1 MLPLQQAF
9 EVKQSILEY
18 IKATFSFKERETSD
32 SFYGFIQD
40 EEHGM
45 FKGPYVSLK
54 LPFKTNDENES
65 IPLEV
70 KPNFPPYKHQYE
82 SFKRLSSL
90 NGHQPQPTLLT
101 TGTGSGKTESFL
113 YPVLDYCYQK
123 RDQQG
128 IKVIILYPMNA
139 LATDQAKRL
148 AETIFRDSR
157 LNGSVTAG
165 LFIGEGKN
173 KGKFPKKMGEVN
185 IIEDREEIISNPP
198 DILLTNFKM
207 LDYGLMRHQF
217 HNLWN
222 YNFDNPELLQFL
234 VLDELHTYDGA
245 QGTDVANLIRRLK
258 LKLNL
263 SKGHL
268 CPVGTSATIGKGEDS
283 VKLLTE
289 FASDVFGEN
298 FGSDSVITEQRLS
311 PEEFFT
317 IKDDQLD
324 SYIPRLVGIQ
334 QSRLGVN
341 ENYSDYILRQKRL
354 WQIPENTTKY
364 DLSKELKKLKIVKD
378 ISSVSSDKIV
388 SLTTLLQG
396 LNQINPSFNQLPDYF
411 DEGQFSPKEEI
422 ITSILA
428 LIAEA
433 KSDPNERFPFLFL
446 QIQIWIRELS
456 GLVRVV
462 SDKPVFTWR
471 DKIPNKDDPAALP
484 PYYCREC
491 GASGWLA
498 IKHDNR
504 NQFELD
510 PTEVYEHYFSNH
522 KNVYFVNT
530 YEDKHFC
537 VDEYDPENSLSTY
550 VHENDLK
557 FGDQKNDQRVHVLAY
572 RKVKEKKSLHICPE
586 CNTQNSINIV
596 GTRVS
601 TLNSITTSQILSS
614 DLDERDEKYRKVLAF
629 TNGVQDAAHQ
639 SGFIEA
645 RNYRFTF
652 RTSLQKVINEQDGLV
667 TLEDLTKKFIEFWK
681 TNSDPSGTNHR
692 EAYFYRFFP
701 SDYMGKADIEDYRNL
716 TTNQI
721 TKKFEDEF
729 DTRISWEIISEFGYN
744 GMIGR
749 TLEKTGSS
757 VVGFNSDEI
766 KTTYS
771 RMKNWMDSNLM
782 GSVKEDEFVKF
793 ILAILHRIRLKGA
806 IDHPYLEKFRLGD
819 LKLWDLNWMKDGRHF
834 LNPKYH
840 EKRSRFPRVLGVHPH
855 NRGVIDS
862 TFSRNKNWFHSYLT
876 KSFQMVPDNPAMIN
890 EFYQELA
897 TTLSNQGLLS
907 EVPNKKGVTYAITPN
922 ALRVSNSVVNYSCTE
937 CSSTLHIE
945 DSSRDF
951 QNSKCLNYRCSGSYK
966 EYKRTNFNYYNLVY
980 NRENSP
986 RIYSSEHTGVLERK
1000 DRENIEIDFKE
1011 RPKYNSLNSLV
1022 ATSTLEMG
1030 IDVGSLDS
1038 AINTSIPP
1046 LPSNFLQRV
1055 GRAGRSSGSA
1065 LITNF
1070 SQTKE
1075 HDLYYFEDP
1084 LEMMDGDINT
1094 PGCFLNAKDILF
1106 RHFTA
1111 FCLDSWTKN
1120 DPIKHTIPTYI
1131 KDLDL
1136 YGNIL
1141 TSNDFF
1147 INQILEYVM
1156 DFQKNLFE
1164 SFFSIYDK
1172 KVDDEL
1178 FDQIRTSVRQGFFQ
1192 QRLLRVFQNLRDELF
1207 FIRNKENDVSTYIQE
1222 NALAEND
1229 QERILLQQE
1238 IKSLVSFRKSIEN
1251 NLVLEFL
1258 TNEGILPNYAF
1269 PETGV
1274 TLKAQVFGFRPE
1286 GGENEPL
1293 RKEYE
1298 IVRSSN
1304 AVLSEFAPDNIFY
1317 SQGYKL
1323 QISGINTFDWFGEK
1337 STLIKMR
1344 FCSNCDYIEEEA
1356 LTQKREKSGGCPKCD
1371 HPSFSSD
1378 SNIHDF
1384 AILKSV
1390 KSVNSRTDAV
1400 LNDSSDDRIKEYYTI
1415 STHFDFD
1422 PKSIIGSYG
1431 MKSIPFGIEF
1441 VKDVEITKVN
1451 LGSGQIDAN
1460 NIMINQIEEVPR
1472 HGFVTCSYCGK
1483 STSKPRET
1491 SRFENKSFHYP
1502 YCKHISKEYNGLSDD
1517 VFKEV
1522 YLTRSIK
1529 TEALKILLPVQ
1540 EFQDEA
1546 TQRMFKSGLELGL
1559 RKYYKGNPTHIG
1571 FEFYS
1576 EFNRSN
1582 QRFDKYLVLYDK
1594 VPGGTGYLQK
1604 LFNTVEFTDL
1614 LIKSYESIRDCKCQ
1628 NIEKDGCYR
1637 CILSYSN
1644 QFIRKD
1650 LSRAYA
1656 EQLFSKIVKSSPNW
1670 EVVEK
1675 GLSTLTDD
1683 GYIEES
1689 ELERKFIF
1697 VLNKYAQNYP
1707 DLGIQFN
1714 ERKVDG
1720 VYHYEIT
1727 LPIKNGKI
1735 KYQIIPQ
1742 VELGEK
1748 DGIEFGTR
1756 SDFYFKCSSIEING
1770 ESVQDIEQIQSYSDV
1785 ALYLDGFTYHASEN
1799 NMRFYKDIG
1808 IRNSI
1813 AQTQNIKQWSLSWR
1827 DLEIFEKREEDEFFL
1842 NNKRYRSSIN
1852 LMNSILEKAKISVNN
1867 SILENRNSIERLLW
1881 YLSNQNTNISSTLG
1895 YKFGMFR
1902 EDPKSNIFD
1911 FKSKEILLNFGD
1923 LDKVDKVKIP
1933 TENDFILSDLTD
1945 SNELYKVR
1953 ILTHLKDLSLESN
1966 FELKKLDRIDK
1977 GIWEKFLRV
1986 YNIISLNRN

>member
-18 IKATFSFKERETSD
+18 IKATFSFKERETSE

-54 LPFKTNDENES
+54 LPFKTNDEGES
-65 IPLEV
+65 IPLEI

-148 AETIFRDSR
+148 AETIFQDSR

-289 FASDVFGEN
+289 FASDVFGED

-324 SYIPRLVGIQ
+324 SYIPRLLGIQ

-341 ENYSDYILRQKRL
+341 ENYKDYILRQKRL
-354 WQIPENTTKY
+354 WQIPENTSKF

-378 ISSVSSDKIV
+378 ISSVCSDKIV
-388 SLTTLLQG
+388 SLTTLIQG

-462 SDKPVFTWR
+462 SDQPEFTWR
-471 DKIPNKDDPAALP
+471 DKLSPKEDPAALP

-491 GASGWLA
+491 GSSGWLA

-504 NQFELD
+504 NQFEVD
-510 PTEVYEHYFSNH
+510 PLEVYEHYFTNH
-522 KNVYFVNT
+522 KNIYFVNT
-530 YEDKHFC
+530 YEDKHIC
-537 VDEYDPENSLSTY
+537 VDEYEPETTLKTY
-550 VHENDLK
+550 VHESDLK
-557 FGDQKNDQRVHVLAY
+557 FGDQDSDQRVHVIAY
-572 RKVKEKKSLHICPE
+572 RKVKDKKGQHVCPE
-586 CNTQNSINIV
+586 CNTQNSMSII

-614 DLDERDEKYRKVLAF
+614 DLDDRDEKFRKVLAF

-652 RTSLQKVINEQDGLV
+652 RTSLQKVINEQEGPISIDG
-667 TLEDLTKKFIEFWK
+667 LTKKFIDYWK
-681 TNSDPSGTNHR
+681 SNSDPSNTDHR

-701 SDYMGKADIEDYRNL
+701 SDYMGKAEIEDYRNI

-721 TKKFEDEF
+721 SQKFENEF
-729 DTRISWEIISEFGYN
+729 DTRISWEVVSEFGYN

-757 VVGFNSDEI
+757 AVGFDTSLIKSTFNLMSD
-766 KTTYS
+766 
-771 RMKNWMDSNLM
+771 WMRSNLM
-782 GSVKEDEFVKF
+782 DTVEVDEFTKF
-793 ILAILHRIRLKGA
+793 VLGILHRIRLRGGV
-806 IDHPYLEKFRLGD
+806 DHEYLSKFRSND
-819 LKLWDLNWMKDGRHF
+819 LKLWDLNWKRDGRHF
-834 LNPKYH
+834 LNRNYHPK
-840 EKRSRFPRVLGVHPH
+840 SRIPKLVCTIPH
-855 NRGVIDS
+855 TRGVLD
-862 TFSRNKNWFHSYLT
+862 TTHARTTNWFHTYLR
-876 KSFQMVPDNPAMIN
+876 KSFQQVPENSAMFN
-890 EFYQELA
+890 EFF
-897 TTLSNQGLLS
+897 TLLFENLVSVGILS
-907 EVPNKKGVTYAITPN
+907 EGKSKDGSNYGINPEQIF
-922 ALRVSNSVVNYSCTE
+922 VSKNLKNYECSE
-937 CSSTLHIE
+937 CSSTLHIV
-945 DSSRDF
+945 DDN
-951 QNSKCLNYRCSGSYK
+951 NSFEEGSCLNYKCSGHYK
-966 EYKRTNFNYYNLVY
+966 SFERTNFNYYNLVY
-980 NRENSP
+980 NRTNSP

-1000 DRENIEIDFKE
+1000 VRENIEIDFKE

-1046 LPSNFLQRV
+1046 LTSNFLQRV

-1070 SQTKE
+1070 SQGKE
-1075 HDLYYFEDP
+1075 HDLYYFQDP

-1094 PGCFLNAKDILF
+1094 PGCFLNAKDILY

-1111 FCLDSWTKN
+1111 FCIDSWTKQ
-1120 DPIKHTIPTYI
+1120 DPEKHHIPGFIKN
-1131 KDLDL
+1131 LNL
-1136 YGNIL
+1136 YGIKL
-1141 TSNDFF
+1141 TSLDFF
-1147 INQILEYVM
+1147 VNQLL
-1156 DFQKNLFE
+1156 DFVFDYQKELFE
-1164 SFFSIYDK
+1164 RFINIYDGR
-1172 KVDDEL
+1172 VDPKIFED
-1178 FDQIRTSVRQGFFQ
+1178 IKTSVRQESFQ
-1192 QRLLRVFQNLRDELF
+1192 QRMVRVFEELKQELH
-1207 FIRNKENDVSTYIQE
+1207 FIRNKEQDIDDYIKD
-1222 NALAEND
+1222 NNLGKDD
-1229 QERILLQQE
+1229 QERIELVSEQ
-1238 IKSLVSFRKSIEN
+1238 KSLRSFRKSIEN
-1251 NLVLEFL
+1251 KLTLEYL

-1274 TLKAQVFGFRPE
+1274 TLKAQVYGFKPE
-1286 GGENEPL
+1286 GGEREPI

-1298 IVRSSN
+1298 IVRSST
-1304 AVLSEFAPDNIFY
+1304 AALSEFAPDNAFY
-1317 SQGYKL
+1317 SQGNKL
-1323 QISGINTFDWFGEK
+1323 NISGLNTFDWSGEK
-1337 STLIKMR
+1337 STLTKMR
-1344 FCSNCDYIEEEA
+1344 FCSNCDFIEEDIKLNKA
-1356 LTQKREKSGGCPKCD
+1356 KQSDGCPKCG
-1371 HPSFSSD
+1371 HESIFSE
-1378 SNIHDF
+1378 SNVHDF
-1384 AILKSV
+1384 ALLKSV
-1390 KSVNSRTDAV
+1390 KSINTRNESILD
-1400 LNDSSDDRIKEYYTI
+1400 DSKDDRLSENYNI

-1422 PKSIIGSYG
+1422 INSIEGTWG
-1431 MKSIPFGIEF
+1431 MKKIPFGIEF

-1451 LGSGQIDAN
+1451 LGSNVLDSNRIT
-1460 NIMINQIEEVPR
+1460 INQKEEVPR
-1472 HGFVTCSYCGK
+1472 HGFVTCVYCGK
-1483 STSKPRET
+1483 STSKPQEVIN
-1491 SRFENKSFHYP
+1491 FPNKKFHYG
-1502 YCKHISKEYNGLSDD
+1502 YCKHKETNYSGKSNDI
-1517 VFKEV
+1517 FKEV
-1522 YLTRSIK
+1522 YLYRKVK
-1529 TEALKILLPVQ
+1529 TESLKILLPVQ
-1540 EFQDEA
+1540 EFQNES
-1546 TQRMFKSGLELGL
+1546 TQLMFKSGLELGL
-1559 RKYYKGNPTHIG
+1559 KKYYKGNPSHIG

-1576 EFNRSN
+1576 EHNKSTG
-1582 QRFDKYLVLYDK
+1582 RFDRYLVMFDK

-1604 LFNTVEFTDL
+1604 LFGPKEFTEL
-1614 LIKSYESIRDCKCQ
+1614 LTKSYESIRDCSCK
-1628 NIEKDGCYR
+1628 NEGKDGCYR

-1644 QFIRKD
+1644 QYIRD
-1650 LSRAYA
+1650 ELSREHA
-1656 EQLFSKIVKSSPNW
+1656 EHLFGKIVGSSKDW
-1670 EVVEK
+1670 EEVNQ
-1675 GLSTLTDD
+1675 GISSLTKT
-1683 GYIEES
+1683 GMIEES
-1689 ELERKFIF
+1689 ELESKFI
-1697 VLNKYAQNYP
+1697 YAIKNYVEIHP
-1707 DLGIQFN
+1707 QKNLKFKELKEDGIQ
-1714 ERKVDG
+1714 
-1720 VYHYEIT
+1720 VYKLT
-1727 LPIKNGKI
+1727 LPINNGSVTYLI
-1735 KYQIIPQ
+1735 RPQ
-1742 VELGEK
+1742 VSLGEK
-1748 DGIEFGTR
+1748 DGVEISTR
-1756 SDFYFKCSSIEING
+1756 TDFYFKCIELVRNGQIINDLDELMSFKDMSI
-1770 ESVQDIEQIQSYSDV
+1770 
-1785 ALYLDGFTYHASEN
+1785 YLDGYTYHASKEHL
-1799 NMRFYKDIG
+1799 RFYDDID
-1808 IRNSI
+1808 IRESI
-1813 AQTQNIKQWSLSWR
+1813 GKTPNIRHWSLSWS
-1827 DLEIFEKREEDEFFL
+1827 DVLNFEKGEKDNLFID
-1842 NNKRYRSSIN
+1842 KTKYRGTLKLIDQLPVSKN
-1852 LMNSILEKAKISVNN
+1852 TDKGLVNCNNSIKRLLWVLSTEGEMTKSVGYQLSLFQEVAGKHLISVNDVDSFHSYDTAFEFN
-1867 SILENRNSIERLLW
+1867 KDVKPLPDT
-1881 YLSNQNTNISSTLG
+1881 YMLSGTTMSCEL
-1895 YKFGMFR
+1895 
-1902 EDPKSNIFD
+1902 
-1911 FKSKEILLNFGD
+1911 FKTR
-1923 LDKVDKVKIP
+1923 VM
-1933 TENDFILSDLTD
+1933 
-1945 SNELYKVR
+1945 VR
-1953 ILTHLKDLSLESN
+1953 MKDLEPSLSFKLFKPESIN
-1966 FELKKLDRIDK
+1966 KQE
-1977 GIWEKFLRV
+1977 WEEFLRV
-1986 YNIISLNRN
+1986 YNLLSLR